1 MKLRQY
7 KKIMVNTIKKAKSR
21 EIIVLRYD
29 MNKIYPYVMSCFMK
43 NITKQ
48 LDNNSKIIA
57 IPSVSSIKK
66 MSIEDLRETR
76 DIIDKTIDKIEKGE

>member
-1 MKLRQY
+1 
-7 KKIMVNTIKKAKSR
+7 MVNTIKQAKSH

-57 IPSVSSIKK
+57 IPSVSSIEK
-66 MSIEDLRETR
+66 MSIENLR
-76 DIIDKTIDKIEKGE
+76 DASDMIDKKINEIEKGE